1 MKQMRSRFRLLT
13 LLLACAFFLVLVL
26 CAGNALRTAGFSL
39 DSLSSLPFVRVSASP
54 EPSPASSA
62 TVVPENTE
70 PSPDPSEVSP
80 TESVSPGTDN
90 IPDPQYNTFGL

>member
-26 CAGNALRTAGFSL
+26 CAGKVLRTVGISL

-54 EPSPASSA
+54 EPSPAMDI
-62 TVVPENTE
+62 PENAE
-70 PSPDPSEVSP
+70 PSPEPSVASP
-80 TESVSPGTDN
+80 AESVSPGTDN